1 MVLMM
6 TVKMT
11 RLERLSLQCLVNRP
25 VEATYCAQD
34 IADVL
39 LH

>member
-1 MVLMM
+1 MLSL
-6 TVKMT
+6 KMT
-11 RLERLSLQCLVNRP
+11 RPERLSLQCLVNRP